1 MKLLKLFVRHGK
13 EISQRDVTPE
23 AQKLYE
29 EQLKERARTGR
40 TVTLIVCVMNVF
52 VAGILGMTGMGWL
65 LFIGAAVGVYFS
77 FKGRELGRIL
87 HIAVMFMTALVSY
100 SIIVIMIMG
109 SPEKFEGADLLFKFM
124 AVYSVLTSV
133 FLLRSKH
140 ISSWFEYAGSYRCRY
155 LGKRFFE

>member
-1 MKLLKLFVRHGK
+1 MKLLKLFGRHGK

-40 TVTLIVCVMNVF
+40 IVTLVVCVLNVF
-52 VAGILGMTGMGWL
+52 VSAILGLTGMGWL

-77 FKGRELGRIL
+77 FKGRELGRMI
-87 HIAVMFMTALVSY
+87 HIAVCFMAALVSY

-109 SPEKFEGADLLFKFM
+109 SPEKFEGADMLFKFIG
-124 AVYSVLTSV
+124 VYSIVTLV

-140 ISSWFEYAGSYRCRY
+140 ICSWFEYAGSYRCRY